1 LIEDYTDHAA
11 NERTYLA
18 WVRTALALLAF
29 GLLVERFQ
37 LLASA
42 LPGSLGAAPAP
53 GARSGASPLAEPAGL
68 GLILLGV
75 LVLAISSYR
84 YVTFKRLIAS
94 RETRDF
100 AASRTD
106 LMLVGVV
113 ALIGVAMVL
122 YVAARAFL
130 GSGCL
135 G

>member
-29 GLLVERFQ
+29 GLLVERFE
-37 LLASA
+37 LFAL
-42 LPGSLGAAPAP
+42 LPGAPDAAADAGGVPWTQI
-53 GARSGASPLAEPAGL
+53 AGL

-75 LVLAISSYR
+75 LVLAISSWR
-84 YVTFKRLIAS
+84 YLTFKRLIAS

-106 LMLVGVV
+106 LMLLAVVG
-113 ALIGVAMVL
+113 LIGLVMVL
-122 YVAARAFL
+122 YAVVQAF
-130 GSGCL
+130 S
-135 G
+135 